1 MESEDGWRRVLENSS
16 DLVFVVDEH
25 GTLTYI
31 SPVSERMLGYSPL
44 ARVGDSMFDLV
55 HPEDVGRATEGFA
68 GTIAR
73 GGIAPPLEVRV
84 QTASGDWR
92 ELEVVANNLL
102 DDPVVRGVILNGRDL
117 SERRVAAENLAASE
131 SRFEYAFEHAAV
143 GMTITD
149 ANGQFLRVNQALC
162 TLLGFSAADF
172 VGMSF
177 FDLTH
182 PDDMTRTKEGV
193 RALLAGEAA
202 PYVLDKRYRRAD
214 GSYTWVRVRA
224 SIMHATEHRPTQL
237 LGYVEDIAAR
247 RALEANLEY
256 DATHDRLTGLATR
269 AVLYD
274 QLERALASR
283 RRDGTDVAVLFVDL
297 DRFKLVNDTFGHLEG
312 DAVLREVAERIKATV
327 RPSDLPARLGGDE
340 FVVCAP
346 ALRDPADAVQI
357 AERLVEALQVPVASD
372 GQTIVI
378 GASVGIA
385 FARDDSDPDQLLRD
399 SDHAVYRAKER
410 GRGRVEVFD
419 RRLQR
424 RIDLRR
430 QSERAIDRHLS
441 DGTLQF
447 ALWPIVSLEPRTVIG
462 FDCRIDWDA
471 IGLAGADIDGLY
483 ESPARAARLDIAVIR
498 SMLALLTEWQATF
511 PPGTAPGLGT
521 MLESLEAAGADH
533 RVANLIAA
541 LTEIRQASPADPGS
555 CWVGVPEAAFTRNP
569 ERAARTVGALARLG
583 FGAALR
589 GFGSRVSS
597 LEHLRMIA
605 PGNVVLDGALT
616 RLVDADPETR
626 AVVDAVLKLAKAFG
640 LTVIVAGVE
649 NEAQASEILAMGC
662 ELALGPLFGAPI
674 TPAQVP
680 EFLASSRG

>member
-1 MESEDGWRRVLENSS
+1 MADTSPRVDARDPMESEDGWRRVLENSS
-16 DLVFVVDEH
+16 DLVFVLDDH
-25 GTLTYI
+25 GTLTYV
-31 SPVSERMLGYSPL
+31 SPASERMLGYHPL
-44 ARVGDSMFDLV
+44 ARVGDSVFDLV
-55 HPEDVGRATEGFA
+55 HPDDVGRATEAFGA
-68 GTIAR
+68 TIAR
-73 GGIAPPLEVRV
+73 GGIAPRLEVRV
-84 QTASGDWR
+84 RTADGDWR
-92 ELEVVANNLL
+92 ELEVIANNLL
-102 DDPVVRGVILNGRDL
+102 EDPVVHGIIVNGRDL

-143 GMTITD
+143 GMTITSAD
-149 ANGQFLRVNQALC
+149 GQFLRVNQALC
-162 TLLGFSAADF
+162 TLLGFSAIDF

-182 PDDMTRTKEGV
+182 PDDLTRTKEGV
-193 RALLAGEAA
+193 RALLAGEDA
-202 PYVLDKRYRRAD
+202 PYVLDKRYRCAD

-224 SIMHATEHRPTQL
+224 SIMHATRHRPTQL

-256 DATHDRLTGLATR
+256 DATHDRLTGLSTR
-269 AVLYD
+269 TVLYD

-283 RRDGTDVAVLFVDL
+283 RRGGNDVAVLFVDL

-312 DAVLREVAERIKATV
+312 DVVLREVAERIKATV

-357 AERLVEALQVPVASD
+357 AERLVEALQVPIASD

-430 QSERAIDRHLS
+430 QSERAIDRHLT
-441 DGTLQF
+441 DGTLEF

-471 IGLAGADIDGLY
+471 IGLGTADVDALF
-483 ESPARAARLDIAVIR
+483 ESPARAMRLDMAVVR
-498 SMLALLTEWQATF
+498 SMLGFLGEWKSAF
-511 PPGTAPGLGT
+511 PLGEAPGIGT
-521 MLESLEAAGADH
+521 MLESL
-533 RVANLIAA
+533 
-541 LTEIRQASPADPGS
+541 
-555 CWVGVPEAAFTRNP
+555 
-569 ERAARTVGALARLG
+569 
-583 FGAALR
+583 GAA
-589 GFGSRVSS
+589 S
-597 LEHLRMIA
+597 
-605 PGNVVLDGALT
+605 
-616 RLVDADPETR
+616 
-626 AVVDAVLKLAKAFG
+626 
-640 LTVIVAGVE
+640 
-649 NEAQASEILAMGC
+649 
-662 ELALGPLFGAPI
+662 
-674 TPAQVP
+674 
-680 EFLASSRG
+680 